1 MPNPFIRLIMLL
13 AANDTKKTTGS
24 LQTIFNEVTLL
35 KINIEKKIVYRIFIS
50 FILNF
55 GFCSKKKEEGKVR
68 YIVSTKS
75 I

>member
-1 MPNPFIRLIMLL
+1 MPNPFRRLIMLL

-35 KINIEKKIVYRIFIS
+35 KIHM
-50 FILNF
+50 
-55 GFCSKKKEEGKVR
+55 KKKNCTESLLVSFLILVFASARVKFV
-68 YIVSTKS
+68 IVSTKKN